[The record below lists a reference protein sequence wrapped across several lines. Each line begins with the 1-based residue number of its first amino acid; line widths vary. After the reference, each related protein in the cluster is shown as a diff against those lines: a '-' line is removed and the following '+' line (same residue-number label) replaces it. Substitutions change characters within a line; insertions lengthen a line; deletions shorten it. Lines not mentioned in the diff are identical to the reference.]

1 MSKDKINGSENI
13 YVRRAHQLL
22 FETMSKASFSLRM
35 AEGHVSCLNTWLQ
48 VGGNCSGL
56 ARSHDWRVL

>member
-22 FETMSKASFSLRM
+22 FETMSKASFSTQNVWKPRV
-35 AEGHVSCLNTWLQ
+35 VSQ
-48 VGGNCSGL
+48 HVGGNCSGL